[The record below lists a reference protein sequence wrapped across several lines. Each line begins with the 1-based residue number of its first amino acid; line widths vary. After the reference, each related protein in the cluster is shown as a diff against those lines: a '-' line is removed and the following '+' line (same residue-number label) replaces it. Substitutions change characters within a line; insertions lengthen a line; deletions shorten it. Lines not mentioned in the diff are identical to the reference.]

1 MYLCLCLF
9 VQEVEVIREVPVPV
23 EKLVERVVTKEVF
36 KERIVYKDV
45 NPEQYVDRFT
55 FRNAEEELRR
65 LQLELEVC
73 CIRSGEEEE
82 EDCCCGGN
90 ECLVP
95 GRSGVRDKETEFVLC
110 RSGVRDK
117 ETEFVLG
124 CSSAYSCRRI
134 SRLMC
139 MVQVEIAVVIAG

>member
-1 MYLCLCLF
+1 MSRFHSRPPARPHVLNICMHLCLCLF

-82 EDCCCGGN
+82 EGCCCGGK
-90 ECLVP
+90 ECL
-95 GRSGVRDKETEFVLC
+95 VLC

-117 ETEFVLG
+117 EKEFVLG
-124 CSSAYSCRRI
+124 C
-134 SRLMC
+134 
-139 MVQVEIAVVIAG
+139 

>member
-1 MYLCLCLF
+1 MCSKFAYICVCLF

-73 CIRSGEEEE
+73 CIRNVEEEE
-82 EDCCCGGN
+82 VDCCCGGN
-90 ECLVP
+90 EC
-95 GRSGVRDKETEFVLC
+95 RSGVRDTEKEFA
-110 RSGVRDK
+110 
-117 ETEFVLG
+117 LG
-124 CSSAYSCRRI
+124 CSSAFASFV
-134 SRLMC
+134 MC
-139 MVQVEIAVVIAG
+139 